1 MDQAAPVVNGMLA
14 RHDPALDGSSA
25 PPVASVVVKQAMMRR
40 RPGAHV
46 VVFANE
52 KGGVGKSTL
61 AFHTTVAL
69 AYSGARVLAI
79 DLDRRQCSL
88 SHTLNVRAGT
98 DRALNVGLP
107 SARHLVLERQS
118 GPLLDQEIARIGSG
132 TDFIVIDLP
141 GADSA
146 TARHAIAIANTL
158 ITPVGSSIFD
168 LNALGHT
175 HPVTRELTRMGSFG
189 SLVSEIRTEL
199 LAHGQPAFDW
209 LVLKNRSRTTDRRLE
224 SQASEALSRMAS
236 EMHFRL
242 AAGLAER
249 IGFRDL
255 LSYGLTYL
263 DLNRIPGVG
272 RRRTDIEQSI
282 ISLLAELELPG
293 FEHNG
298 VNARSP
304 SKQKGIMSSGN
315 AAAYASA
322 LQQHMNKHTE

>member
-1 MDQAAPVVNGMLA
+1 MDQTAPVLNGMLA
-14 RHDPALDGSSA
+14 RHDPALEGSSA
-25 PPVASVVVKQAMMRR
+25 PPVASVIVKQAMTRR
-40 RPGAHV
+40 RPGAHI

-61 AFHTTVAL
+61 AFHTAVAL

-141 GADSA
+141 GADST

-158 ITPVGSSIFD
+158 VTPVGSSTFD
-168 LNALGHT
+168 LNALGQT
-175 HPVTRELTRMGSFG
+175 HPVTRQLTRMGNFG
-189 SLVSEIRTEL
+189 CLVSEIRAEL
-199 LAHGQPAFDW
+199 LAHSQPVFDW

-224 SQASEALSRMAS
+224 HQASEALSLMAT
-236 EMHFRL
+236 EMNFRVGN
-242 AAGLAER
+242 GLAER

-263 DLNRIPGVG
+263 DLNLIPGVG

-293 FEHNG
+293 FANSG
-298 VNARSP
+298 VNVGALP
-304 SKQKGIMSSGN
+304 KQRGVMSSGN
-315 AAAYASA
+315 ASAYASA
-322 LQQHMNKHTE
+322 LQQHMNRQTD